1 MTQASDSIKQC
12 KDRYIQSLVDIG
24 IELEEAQCEAQIVL
38 TTLMDLT
45 PHQLLTR
52 YDQAIG
58 LVHQEFDRVLS
69 ARLQRMPLQYVLG
82 HTYFMGLKFVV
93 APGCLIP
100 RPDTE
105 LLVEQVLAYIADNKL
120 TSPWIFEVGPG
131 SGCICV
137 SILKKCPSARATVIE
152 VSAEALAITRQ
163 NAREHGVDSRL
174 ESIEADFFSDKGQ
187 EAASKAILDGIDI
200 FVSNPPYINPTD
212 MRTLAPEVKDYEPT
226 IALAGPGADGM
237 GFYRDFAKIL
247 GACQN
252 SLANRQVAL
261 IVEVGYDQGAFVAE
275 IFANC
280 GLGQIRT
287 IKDLSG
293 IQRVVLAL
301 ARGCI

>member
-1 MTQASDSIKQC
+1 LTPTSDSIKQC
-12 KDRYIQSLVDIG
+12 KDRYIKSLVDIG

-38 TTLMDLT
+38 TTLMDLSLN
-45 PHQLLTR
+45 QLLTR
-52 YDQAIG
+52 YNDAIG
-58 LVHQEFDRVLS
+58 SAHQEFDRVLA

-82 HTYFMGLKFVV
+82 HTYFMGLKFIV

-137 SILKKCPSARATVIE
+137 SILKKCPSAKATVLE

-163 NAREHGVDSRL
+163 NAKEHGVDSRL
-174 ESIEADFFSDKGQ
+174 TCIEADFFSDNGQ
-187 EAASKAILDGIDI
+187 EAASNAILDGIDI
-200 FVSNPPYINPTD
+200 FVSNPPYINPND
-212 MRTLAPEVKDYEPT
+212 MQTLAPEVKDYEPT
-226 IALAGPGADGM
+226 IALAGPGSDGM
-237 GFYRDFAKIL
+237 GFYQCFAKIL
-247 GACQN
+247 GASQN
-252 SLANRQVAL
+252 HLANRQVAL
-261 IVEVGYDQGAFVAE
+261 MVEVGYDQGALVADL
-275 IFANC
+275 FASS

-293 IQRVVLAL
+293 IQRVVFAL
-301 ARGCI
+301 ASGCI

>member
-1 MTQASDSIKQC
+1 MTQASDSLKQC

-38 TTLMDLT
+38 TTLLDLS

-58 LVHQEFDRVLS
+58 SASKEFERVLT

-82 HTYFMGLKFVV
+82 HTYFMGLKFIV

-120 TSPWIFEVGPG
+120 VNPWIFEVGPG

-137 SILKKCPSARATVIE
+137 SILKKCPSAKATVLE
-152 VSAEALAITRQ
+152 VSPAALAITWQ
-163 NAREHGVDSRL
+163 NAKEQGVDSRL
-174 ESIEADFFSDKGQ
+174 TSIEVDFFSDKGQ

-200 FVSNPPYINPTD
+200 FVSNPPYVTPSD
-212 MRTLAPEVKDYEPT
+212 MQTLAAEVKDYEPT
-226 IALAGPGADGM
+226 IALAGPGSDGM
-237 GFYRDFAKIL
+237 GFYRCFAKIL

-261 IVEVGYDQGAFVAE
+261 IVEVGYDQGALVAE
-275 IFANC
+275 LFVSS
-280 GLGQIRT
+280 GLGQIKT

-293 IQRVVLAL
+293 IQRVVFAL
-301 ARGCI
+301 ASGSI